1 MLIRLLF
8 LIIIAAIV
16 LSVAFFQFKTVPM
29 TKKVAILGGGVLA
42 AAIGILLQNSIA
54 WYIGLLALVAVSLA
68 ASLVYMKVLEKEEL
82 EKQHLAEER
91 KERRKTLL
99 SPVAPEGQADG
110 GQTAD
115 DPKTVE
121 TISAHIPATASQ
133 PKLEKEP
140 EPERETVP
148 PSFGM
153 QSIQP
158 AAKESSREQ

>member
-1 MLIRLLF
+1 MIRFLF

-16 LSVAFFQFKTVPM
+16 LSIAFFQFKTVPM
-29 TKKVAILGGGVLA
+29 SKKIAVLGGGVLA

-68 ASLVYMKVLEKEEL
+68 ASLVYMKVLEKEEV
-82 EKQHLAEER
+82 EKQLLAEER

-99 SPVAPEGQADG
+99 SPVAPEVHAPDE
-110 GQTAD
+110 QTAD
-115 DPKTVE
+115 EPKSVE
-121 TISAHIPATASQ
+121 TISANIPATVLQ
-133 PKLEKEP
+133 PKLVKEP